1 MTLRP
6 SAENGPEPLPLA
18 ELILRGCSG
27 DRRALET
34 LIGRYQDRVA
44 GFVFAQTNDANH
56 CEDVCQAIFVK
67 MVIALP
73 RLRELDR
80 FEPWLFQIA
89 RNACRD
95 HLRARQSWRRLF
107 VAYQP
112 AHESVAVHD
121 PPEGDRREAAVE
133 HGAAL
138 LPPEQGDLI
147 RLSLEKPRSY
157 EELARLANTSV
168 AAVKSRLHRARRNL
182 RGILLAGDPAGDPE

>member
-6 SAENGPEPLPLA
+6 SAENGREPLPLA
-18 ELILRGCSG
+18 ELILRGCGG
-27 DRRALET
+27 DRQALEI
-34 LIGRYQDRVA
+34 LIEQYQERVA
-44 GFVFAQTNDANH
+44 GFVFARTKDANH
-56 CEDVCQAIFVK
+56 CEDLCQAIFVK

-73 RLRELDR
+73 RLRALDR

-121 PPEGDRREAAVE
+121 SPEGDRRESAVE
-133 HGAAL
+133 QGAAL
-138 LPPEQGDLI
+138 LPPDQSNLL
-147 RLSLEKPRSY
+147 RLSLEKQRSY

-168 AAVKSRLHRARRNL
+168 AVVKSRLHRARRNL
-182 RGILLAGDPAGDPE
+182 RGILLAGDPE

>member
-1 MTLRP
+1 VTLRP
-6 SAENGPEPLPLA
+6 SAENGREPLPIA
-18 ELILRGCSG
+18 ELILRGSSG
-27 DRRALET
+27 DRPALEA
-34 LIGRYQDRVA
+34 LIGRYQERVA

-56 CEDVCQAIFVK
+56 CEDLCQAIFVK

-73 RLRELDR
+73 RLRALDR

-89 RNACRD
+89 RNACCD

-121 PPEGDRREAAVE
+121 PPEGDRREGAVE
-133 HGAAL
+133 QGAAL
-138 LPPEQGDLI
+138 LPPEQGDLL
-147 RLSLEKPRSY
+147 RLSLEKQRSY

-182 RGILLAGDPAGDPE
+182 REILLAGDPK